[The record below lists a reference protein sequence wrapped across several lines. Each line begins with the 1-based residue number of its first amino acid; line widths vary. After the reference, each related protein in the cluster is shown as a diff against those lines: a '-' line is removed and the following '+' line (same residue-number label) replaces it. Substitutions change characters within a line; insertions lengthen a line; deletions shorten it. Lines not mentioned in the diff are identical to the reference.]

1 MVYITTFRAPCR
13 LRLAVK
19 ICVSESVTVIEF
31 SITDLEKTITLT
43 VLPVTDIENGPM
55 QCFFTALGL
64 NYYFL
69 TGILSRNQY
78 RSDNSRI
85 SDSFISFRSKSKQNC
100 PNDQRFWAR
109 CVHADIKN
117 LVTLF
122 VEGIMLVIHPKNRTA
137 SMLHGS

>member
-1 MVYITTFRAPCR
+1 MSCVTAFCAPCR

-64 NYYFL
+64 NIISRPAFCPA
-69 TGILSRNQY
+69 TNIGRTIPVFRILS
-78 RSDNSRI
+78 
-85 SDSFISFRSKSKQNC
+85 
-100 PNDQRFWAR
+100 
-109 CVHADIKN
+109 
-117 LVTLF
+117 
-122 VEGIMLVIHPKNRTA
+122 
-137 SMLHGS
+137 

>member
-1 MVYITTFRAPCR
+1 MSCITTFRAPCR

-64 NYYFL
+64 NIISRPAFCPA
-69 TGILSRNQY
+69 TNIGRTIPVFRILS
-78 RSDNSRI
+78 
-85 SDSFISFRSKSKQNC
+85 
-100 PNDQRFWAR
+100 
-109 CVHADIKN
+109 
-117 LVTLF
+117 
-122 VEGIMLVIHPKNRTA
+122 
-137 SMLHGS
+137 